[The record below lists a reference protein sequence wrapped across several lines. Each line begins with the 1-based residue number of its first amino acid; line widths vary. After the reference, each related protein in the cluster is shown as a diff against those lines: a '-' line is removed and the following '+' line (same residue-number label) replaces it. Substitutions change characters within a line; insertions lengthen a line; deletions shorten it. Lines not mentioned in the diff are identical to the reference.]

1 MKKQID
7 CLLIGH
13 NDMNFGEYEESIRKM
28 GIHSGAY
35 RDLNLHFLQ
44 FKNKPYHLSGIF
56 NLFYSHDEASL
67 SSVKPLS
74 MFDSFS
80 ATIAYLASYLNRYG
94 LIFDY
99 VSSFQDEKEV
109 LAEKLKQHNIQTIA
123 ITTTYY
129 VSALPILEI
138 IDFIRKYNS
147 TAKIIVGGPFIAT
160 KIRSLEDPMLIEY
173 LFKNTLGADFFVN
186 SSQGETALVKIIQAL
201 NNDLSL
207 DQINNIYYK
216 SGDAYISTPT
226 VRENNILTENMVNW
240 DLFPHDIDEYV
251 NIRTSISCPFSCAFC
266 GFPEHAGKFQTA
278 GAQDLEKELN
288 QLARIESLKG
298 IKFIDD
304 TFNVPV
310 KRYKEMLRM
319 MIKNKYKFQWN
330 SNFRCQ
336 FVDREMVELMK
347 ESGCEMVFLGL
358 ESGNNQILKNMNKS
372 AHVEDYLEGIRLLKE
387 YGIITFASFI
397 IGFPGETEQTV
408 KETIRFIKESGIDFF
423 RAAVWFCEHITPIWR
438 ERERYKLFGE
448 SFEWHHATMDSKQAS
463 DFVDEIFLSIDD
475 PLWVPLYNF
484 DIDSIWHLIHRGI
497 PLNKV
502 RKLMES
508 FNRGIREKLID
519 PSRRE
524 VSVSVLQ
531 QLKKCCKTSNHRSVP
546 LVEEG
551 NKMDRFNADFDLD

>member
-1 MKKQID
+1 MKKEID

-13 NDMNFGEYEESIRKM
+13 NNMDFGEYEQSIRKM
-28 GIHSGAY
+28 GINSGAY
-35 RDLNLHFLQ
+35 RDLNLNFIHF
-44 FKNKPYHLSGIF
+44 KSKPYHLSDIF
-56 NLFYSHDEASL
+56 NRFSYGDTL
-67 SSVKPLS
+67 SESAVKPLS

-80 ATIAYLASYLNRYG
+80 ATIAYLGSYLNRWG
-94 LIFDY
+94 LTYDY

-109 LAEKLKQHNIQTIA
+109 LAEKLKQQNIQTIA

-147 TAKIIVGGPFIAT
+147 TAQMIVGGPFIAT
-160 KIRSLEDPMLIEY
+160 KIRSLEDPMLIAY
-173 LFKNTLGADFFVN
+173 LFKNTLGADFYVN
-186 SSQGETALVKIIQAL
+186 SSQGEAALVEIIQAL
-201 NNDLSL
+201 NNNRSF
-207 DQINNIYYK
+207 DQINNIHYK
-216 SGDAYISTPT
+216 SGDTYISTPT
-226 VRENNILTENMVNW
+226 VRENNKLSENLVNW
-240 DLFPHDIDEYV
+240 DLFAHDIDEYV
-251 NIRTSISCPFSCAFC
+251 DIRTSISCPFSCAFC
-266 GFPEHAGKFQTA
+266 GFPEHAGKFQTID
-278 GAQDLEKELN
+278 AQDLEKELN
-288 QLARIESLKG
+288 QLARIKSLKG

-319 MIKNKYKFQWN
+319 MIKNKYQFKWN

-336 FVDREMVELMK
+336 YVDREMVELMK

-358 ESGNNQILKNMNKS
+358 ESGSNQILKNMNKS
-372 AHVEDYLEGIRLLKE
+372 ALVEEYLEGIRLLKE

-397 IGFPGETEQTV
+397 IGFPGETDQTV

-423 RAAVWFCEHITPIWR
+423 RAAVWFCEHITPVWR
-438 ERERYKLFGE
+438 ERERYKLSGE
-448 SFEWHHATMDSKQAS
+448 SFEWHHTTMDSKQAS

-484 DIDSIWHLIHRGI
+484 DIDTLWHLIHRGV
-497 PLNKV
+497 PLDKV
-502 RKLMES
+502 RKLIDT

-531 QLKKCCKTSNHRSVP
+531 QLKKCCKISNHRSVP

-551 NKMDRFNADFDLD
+551 NQMDRFNVDFDLD

>member
-1 MKKQID
+1 
-7 CLLIGH
+7 
-13 NDMNFGEYEESIRKM
+13 
-28 GIHSGAY
+28 
-35 RDLNLHFLQ
+35 
-44 FKNKPYHLSGIF
+44 
-56 NLFYSHDEASL
+56 
-67 SSVKPLS
+67 
-74 MFDSFS
+74 
-80 ATIAYLASYLNRYG
+80 
-94 LIFDY
+94 
-99 VSSFQDEKEV
+99 
-109 LAEKLKQHNIQTIA
+109 
-123 ITTTYY
+123 
-129 VSALPILEI
+129 
-138 IDFIRKYNS
+138 
-147 TAKIIVGGPFIAT
+147 
-160 KIRSLEDPMLIEY
+160 
-173 LFKNTLGADFFVN
+173 
-186 SSQGETALVKIIQAL
+186 
-201 NNDLSL
+201 
-207 DQINNIYYK
+207 
-216 SGDAYISTPT
+216 
-226 VRENNILTENMVNW
+226 MVNW

-310 KRYKEMLRM
+310 KRYKEILRM
-319 MIKNKYKFQWN
+319 MIKNKYKFKWN

-372 AHVEDYLEGIRLLKE
+372 ALVEDYLEGIRLLKE

-397 IGFPGETEQTV
+397 VGFPGETEQTV

-438 ERERYKLFGE
+438 ERERYKLSGE
-448 SFEWHHATMDSKQAS
+448 SFEWRHATMDSKQAS
-463 DFVDEIFLSIDD
+463 GFVDEIFLSIDD
-475 PLWVPLYNF
+475 PLWIPLYNF
-484 DIDSIWHLIHRGI
+484 DIDTLWHLIHRGV
-497 PLNKV
+497 PLDKV
-502 RKLMES
+502 RKLIGN

-524 VSVSVLQ
+524 VSISVLQ
-531 QLKKCCKTSNHRSVP
+531 QLKMCCKTSNQRSGA

-551 NKMDRFNADFDLD
+551 NKTDRFNADFDLD

>member
-186 SSQGETALVKIIQAL
+186 SSQGESALVKIIQAL
-201 NNDLSL
+201 NNGLSL

-319 MIKNKYKFQWN
+319 MIKNKYKFKWN

-502 RKLMES
+502 RKLMET
-508 FNRGIREKLID
+508 FNQGIREKLID

-531 QLKKCCKTSNHRSVP
+531 QLKKCCKIRNHQSVP

>member
-67 SSVKPLS
+67 SSVKPVS

-109 LAEKLKQHNIQTIA
+109 LAEKLKQHNIRTIA

-129 VSALPILEI
+129 VSAIPILEI

-147 TAKIIVGGPFIAT
+147 TAKIIIGGPFIAT

-186 SSQGETALVKIIQAL
+186 SSQGESALVKIIQAL

-216 SGDAYISTPT
+216 SGDTYIRTPT

-240 DLFPHDIDEYV
+240 DLFLHDIDEYV

-310 KRYKEMLRM
+310 KRYKEILRM
-319 MIKNKYKFQWN
+319 MIKNKYKFKWN

-372 AHVEDYLEGIRLLKE
+372 ALVEDYLEGIRLLKE

-438 ERERYKLFGE
+438 ERERYKLSGE
-448 SFEWHHATMDSKQAS
+448 SFEWRHATMDSKQAS
-463 DFVDEIFLSIDD
+463 GFVDEIFLSIDD
-475 PLWVPLYNF
+475 PLWIPLYNF
-484 DIDSIWHLIHRGI
+484 DIDTLWHLIHRGV
-497 PLNKV
+497 PLDKV
-502 RKLMES
+502 RKLIGN

-524 VSVSVLQ
+524 VSISVLQ
-531 QLKKCCKTSNHRSVP
+531 QLKMCCKTSNQRSGA

-551 NKMDRFNADFDLD
+551 NKTDRFNADFDLD

>member
-1 MKKQID
+1 MKRKID

-13 NDMNFGEYEESIRKM
+13 NNMDFREYEENIRKM
-28 GIHSGAY
+28 GINSGAY
-35 RDLNLHFLQ
+35 RDLNLNFIH
-44 FKNKPYHLSGIF
+44 FKNKPFHLSEIF
-56 NLFYSHDEASL
+56 NLFFCHDEPSL
-67 SSVKPLS
+67 SSMKPLS

-80 ATIAYLASYLNRYG
+80 AAIAYLGSYLNRWG
-94 LIFDY
+94 LTFDY

-109 LAEKLKQHNIQTIA
+109 LAEKLKQQNIQTIA

-138 IDFIRKYNS
+138 IDFIKKYNS
-147 TAKIIVGGPFIAT
+147 TVKIIVGGPFIAA

-173 LFKNTLGADFFVN
+173 LFKNTLGADFYVN
-186 SSQGETALVKIIQAL
+186 SSQGEAALVKIIQAL
-201 NNDLSL
+201 NNDRSF

-216 SGDAYISTPT
+216 SGNTYTSTSM
-226 VRENNILTENMVNW
+226 VRENNKLSENMVNW
-240 DLFPHDIDEYV
+240 DLFAYDIDEYV
-251 NIRTSISCPFSCAFC
+251 DIRTSISCPFSCAFC

-278 GAQDLEKELN
+278 DAQYLEKELN
-288 QLARIESLKG
+288 RLARIESLKG
-298 IKFIDD
+298 LKFIDD

-310 KRYKEMLRM
+310 KRFKEILRM
-319 MIKNKYKFQWN
+319 LIKNKYKFKWN

-358 ESGNNQILKNMNKS
+358 ESGSNQILKNMNKS
-372 AHVEDYLEGIRLLKE
+372 AGVEDYLEGIRLLKE

-408 KETIRFIKESGIDFF
+408 KETLCFIKESGIDFF
-423 RAAVWFCEHITPIWR
+423 RAAVWFCEHITPVWR
-438 ERERYKLFGE
+438 EKERYKLSGE

-463 DFVDEIFLSIDD
+463 DFVDEIFLSVDD

-484 DIDSIWHLIHRGI
+484 DIDALWHLIHRGI
-497 PLNKV
+497 PLDKV
-502 RKLMES
+502 RKLMET

-531 QLKKCCKTSNHRSVP
+531 QLKKCCKTGNHRSVP
-546 LVEEG
+546 LIEEG

>member
-7 CLLIGH
+7 CLIIGH

-67 SSVKPLS
+67 SLVKPLS

-99 VSSFQDEKEV
+99 VSSFQAEKEV
-109 LAEKLKQHNIQTIA
+109 LAEKLKQHNIRTIA

-129 VSALPILEI
+129 VSAIPILEI

-147 TAKIIVGGPFIAT
+147 TAKIIIGGPFIAT

-216 SGDAYISTPT
+216 SNDAYISTPT

-310 KRYKEMLRM
+310 KRYKEILRM
-319 MIKNKYKFQWN
+319 MIKNKYKFKWN

-372 AHVEDYLEGIRLLKE
+372 ALVEDYLEGIRLLKE

-438 ERERYKLFGE
+438 ERERYKLSGE
-448 SFEWHHATMDSKQAS
+448 SFEWRHATMDSKQAS
-463 DFVDEIFLSIDD
+463 GFVDEIFLSIDD
-475 PLWVPLYNF
+475 PLWIPLYNF
-484 DIDSIWHLIHRGI
+484 DIDTLWHLIHRGV
-497 PLNKV
+497 PLDKV
-502 RKLMES
+502 RKLIGN

-524 VSVSVLQ
+524 VSISVLQ
-531 QLKKCCKTSNHRSVP
+531 QLKMCCKTSNQRRGA

-551 NKMDRFNADFDLD
+551 NKTDRFNADFDLD